1 MGATTIWA
9 MADRKKFVNCSSSMA
24 IWSCMKKSSG
34 PVPATK
40 TDPQEQT
47 ADPAEL
53 EFPVAPDFVSRPP
66 RLDPQLMLKRCA
78 ETMPWRSSR
87 PGERA
92 RRLAEKIPVEFV
104 L

>member
-1 MGATTIWA
+1 
-9 MADRKKFVNCSSSMA
+9 
-24 IWSCMKKSSG
+24 MKKSSE
-34 PVPATK
+34 PVPTTK
-40 TDPQEQT
+40 PVTSEQT

-53 EFPVAPDFVSRPP
+53 QFPAAPDFVSRPP